1 MENLNLSIGII
12 ETTGYIATISALD
25 TLLNASN
32 VIVID
37 KELIGAGIVVIIIAG
52 GISNIKEAIKSAE
65 MAVEKLNA
73 NANDVV
79 TFEEVL
85 MLDSK
90 VGSPYLSNVT
100 VEGTVLKNGKAKK
113 IRIFKYKNKSRSNR
127 KTQGHR
133 QPYTKV
139 KITKING

>member
-65 MAVEKLNA
+65 MTVEKLNA
-73 NANDVV
+73 KCRHTIIARPHD
-79 TFEEVL
+79 
-85 MLDSK
+85 DIWSII
-90 VGSPYLSNVT
+90 P
-100 VEGTVLKNGKAKK
+100 
-113 IRIFKYKNKSRSNR
+113 
-127 KTQGHR
+127 
-133 QPYTKV
+133 
-139 KITKING
+139 

>member
-52 GISNIKEAIKSAE
+52 SISNIKEAIKSAE

-73 NANDVV
+73 KCRHTIIARPHD
-79 TFEEVL
+79 
-85 MLDSK
+85 DIW
-90 VGSPYLSNVT
+90 GIIP
-100 VEGTVLKNGKAKK
+100 
-113 IRIFKYKNKSRSNR
+113 
-127 KTQGHR
+127 
-133 QPYTKV
+133 
-139 KITKING
+139 

>member
-52 GISNIKEAIKSAE
+52 SISNIK
-65 MAVEKLNA
+65 
-73 NANDVV
+73 D
-79 TFEEVL
+79 
-85 MLDSK
+85 
-90 VGSPYLSNVT
+90 
-100 VEGTVLKNGKAKK
+100 
-113 IRIFKYKNKSRSNR
+113 
-127 KTQGHR
+127 
-133 QPYTKV
+133 
-139 KITKING
+139 